1 VLDRFT
7 LLHAGVNHSTV
18 ISNGTML
25 GVSPLRNGNVIGKLG
40 NLSELGEEAQTV
52 NKGVLALP

>member
-1 VLDRFT
+1 MDRFP

-18 ISNGTML
+18 INNGTML

-40 NLSELGEEAQTV
+40 NLSELGEKAQTA
-52 NKGVLALP
+52 NEGMLALP